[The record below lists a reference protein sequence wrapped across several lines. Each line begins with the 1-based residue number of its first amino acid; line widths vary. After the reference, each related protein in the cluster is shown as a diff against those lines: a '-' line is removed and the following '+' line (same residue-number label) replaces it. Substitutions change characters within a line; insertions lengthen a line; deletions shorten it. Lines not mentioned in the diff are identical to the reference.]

1 MTHKLRKCDMF
12 LRTFFQK
19 IRKKS
24 DEERWQR
31 AFLRFLRPDERLAE
45 QVFVAEARTD
55 FVVLPLEAVAV
66 TVVGTT
72 AVAYGEYAARAAS
85 GVGEVSEDDLIR
97 PLSRGF
103 QKVNAVVVFMSP
115 TLPPKPP
122 FSSFIERS
130 FTFSSFLRT
139 MNSLFFIL

>member
-55 FVVLPLEAVAV
+55 FVVLSLEAIAV
-66 TVVGTT
+66 TVVGAT
-72 AVAYGEYAARAAS
+72 AVADGEYAARAAS
-85 GVGEVSEDDLIR
+85 GVGDVSEDDLVR
-97 PLSRGF
+97 PLARGF
-103 QKVNAVVVFMSP
+103 QKAGAVVELMSP

-130 FTFSSFLRT
+130 FTCSSFLRT
-139 MNSLFFIL
+139 MNSLFFIS